1 MTKTSVHYFVY
12 IVKCRLGTFYTGY
25 TNDIEK
31 RIKAH
36 NSGKGA
42 KYLRGKSPVEL
53 MYLKKYRTLS
63 GALKAE
69 IRIKRL
75 PRRSKEDLIK
85 S

>member
-63 GALKAE
+63 DALKAE